1 MKKLLKKIS
10 VILLASFSMFGTIGG
25 LSGGEAEAA
34 VNGTKTIKIEGKNTV
49 VPAKGNKW
57 VNVNGFYH
65 FVKDGVLVKGWRHL
79 TSADGEK
86 TSHYSYFD
94 KDTGRI
100 YTGWKNLGKKEGE
113 KTSHWSYFGPNGWLR
128 TGWQHMGKGTNNPD
142 GNTAK
147 HISYFGPD
155 GWLRTGW
162 QRLGKGTSNPDGKTP
177 QHWSYFGPNGWL
189 RTGMQTMGNASN
201 PDGKNGAHLS
211 YFGSNGWLTVS
222 KSFNYNGYVYRAD
235 NRGWA
240 KKVSSLA
247 ASDNNK
253 KYYKT
258 VKGVKFYAASDVF
271 TLAHTSN
278 GKLVEEK
285 DKIEWNS
292 TITVSGN
299 SGVGAKIRPDKDIKK
314 EDLVFKVG
322 GKNNL
327 VLPDY
332 VADVKGKKAVEFTSI
347 RGGSNPNDE
356 NYVHYV
362 NGWNNHIAKV
372 YVKKEVLP
380 NEKGGKRDT
389 PPYYCFIVY
398 SGTTTGSFPIE
409 VYYKGEL
416 LGKFT
421 VKNTK
426 ADNSKQVLRKKIEE
440 AAWKKGMTKKQK
452 VFAVADYVR
461 DNFTYSQ
468 MDCIAGA
475 NMVVGAAR
483 DLGLKARFYYEYGKY
498 GEYYT
503 YSYNI
508 IGHNSAL
515 VDFGDGK
522 ECLIDAQ
529 GEKK

>member
-10 VILLASFSMFGTIGG
+10 VILLASFSIFGTIGG
-25 LSGGEAEAA
+25 LSVGEAEAA
-34 VNGTKTIKIEGKNTV
+34 VNGAKTIKIEGKNTV

-79 TSADGEK
+79 TPADGEK

-147 HISYFGPD
+147 HISYFGPN

-211 YFGSNGWLTVS
+211 YFGSNGWLTVN
-222 KSFNYNGYVYRAD
+222 KSFNYNGYVYRSD

-314 EDLVFKVG
+314 ED
-322 GKNNL
+322 
-327 VLPDY
+327 
-332 VADVKGKKAVEFTSI
+332 
-347 RGGSNPNDE
+347 
-356 NYVHYV
+356 
-362 NGWNNHIAKV
+362 
-372 YVKKEVLP
+372 
-380 NEKGGKRDT
+380 
-389 PPYYCFIVY
+389 
-398 SGTTTGSFPIE
+398 
-409 VYYKGEL
+409 
-416 LGKFT
+416 
-421 VKNTK
+421 
-426 ADNSKQVLRKKIEE
+426 
-440 AAWKKGMTKKQK
+440 
-452 VFAVADYVR
+452 
-461 DNFTYSQ
+461 
-468 MDCIAGA
+468 
-475 NMVVGAAR
+475 
-483 DLGLKARFYYEYGKY
+483 
-498 GEYYT
+498 
-503 YSYNI
+503 
-508 IGHNSAL
+508 
-515 VDFGDGK
+515 
-522 ECLIDAQ
+522 
-529 GEKK
+529 